1 MMYKALISFTGLV
14 SMAQG
19 DIREISDISLANDL
33 LKAGYIEEAKAE
45 KPEKQPEA
53 KPKAKAETKKATE
66 KVTEKKTKSPKRKEN
81 AE

>member
-19 DIREISDISLANDL
+19 DVREISDVSLANDL

-45 KPEKQPEA
+45 KPEKEPEA
-53 KPKAKAETKKATE
+53 KPKAKAETKKAPKKE
-66 KVTEKKTKSPKRKEN
+66 TEKKSPKKKGES
-81 AE
+81 AK